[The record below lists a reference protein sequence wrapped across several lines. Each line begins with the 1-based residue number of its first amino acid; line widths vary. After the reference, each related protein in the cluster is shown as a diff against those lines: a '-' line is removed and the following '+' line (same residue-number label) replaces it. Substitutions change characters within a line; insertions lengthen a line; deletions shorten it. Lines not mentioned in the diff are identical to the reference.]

1 MRYRDRLRYLILTV
15 LLCVY
20 LLTGTL
26 LIACSFTA
34 QLSRETEAAQSEHR
48 MVLYSLLAVGRGAEE
63 ARVDLLLGQAAQTL
77 AQDGRGLCLY
87 DAAQETVLYHTGQ
100 ALPRD
105 EWLLS
110 EPTTARQAVSVC
122 RTAPGRYAVRTGGA
136 FALGERTI
144 YVECTRDISAVYA
157 ARSVLLRIFAAALPV
172 VVLVGL
178 AAASLLARGLTRPLT
193 ELADAARRLAAG
205 ELDSRAPVSD
215 TSEFNQLAG
224 EFNKMAEQLQGNI
237 AALQDSVR
245 RQEDFIASFAH
256 ELRTPLTS
264 LIGYADLLRSQSL
277 TDETRQTAAQ
287 YIFTEGKRLEN
298 LSVKLLD
305 LIVLDKQK
313 LARVPCRM
321 ARLIADAGG
330 VMHPLLREQNISL
343 VCRPDDTV
351 WPVDPDLIKTLL
363 INLIDNA
370 RKAMPEGGLIALKC
384 DRTDDGLRILV
395 RDTGRGIPPEE
406 LPRLTEAFYRVDKAR
421 ARAQGGVGLGLTL
434 CARIAALHGG
444 TISIASTPGQGTTV
458 TVLLGKEDAA

>member
-1 MRYRDRLRYLILTV
+1 MVDHLAGHASVDADVFAGDESGFFACEVKHHVRDV
-15 LLCVY
+15 
-20 LLTGTL
+20 
-26 LIACSFTA
+26 
-34 QLSRETEAAQSEHR
+34 
-48 MVLYSLLAVGRGAEE
+48 
-63 ARVDLLLGQAAQTL
+63 
-77 AQDGRGLCLY
+77 
-87 DAAQETVLYHTGQ
+87 
-100 ALPRD
+100 
-105 EWLLS
+105 
-110 EPTTARQAVSVC
+110 
-122 RTAPGRYAVRTGGA
+122 
-136 FALGERTI
+136 ERI
-144 YVECTRDISAVYA
+144 
-157 ARSVLLRIFAAALPV
+157 
-172 VVLVGL
+172 
-178 AAASLLARGLTRPLT
+178 
-193 ELADAARRLAAG
+193 ADAARRLAAG

-215 TSEFNQLAG
+215 TSEFGQLAG
-224 EFNKMAEQLQGNI
+224 DFNKMAEQLQGNI

-351 WPVDPDLIKTLL
+351 WPVDPDLVKTLL

-458 TVLLGKEDAA
+458 TVLLGKEDAACK